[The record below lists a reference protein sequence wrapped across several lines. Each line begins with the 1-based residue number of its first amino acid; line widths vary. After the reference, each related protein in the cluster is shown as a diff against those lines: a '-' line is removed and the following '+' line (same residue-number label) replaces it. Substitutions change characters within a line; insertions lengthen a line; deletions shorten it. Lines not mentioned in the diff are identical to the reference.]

1 MLENFAKSIEAVLE
15 HEGGYVDHPE
25 DPGGRTNMGITQAV
39 YEKYLGRD
47 VTEEEMRNM
56 KIGDVR
62 LIYRAN
68 YWDKVKGDELP
79 SGVDFCVFDWAVNSG
94 VSRSSK
100 ALQSILGVTADGV
113 IGPNTLK
120 AVNAANTQELID
132 ELTKDREEFYKKL
145 STFDTFG
152 KGWLRRNEETHAL
165 SIQLNEIN
173 TQGVA

>member
-15 HEGGYVDHPE
+15 HEGGYVDHPK

-39 YEKYLGRD
+39 YEKYLKRS
-47 VTEEEMRNM
+47 VTEEEMKNI

-62 LIYRAN
+62 IIYKNN
-68 YWDKVKGDELP
+68 YWDRVKGDDLP
-79 SGVDFCVFDWAVNSG
+79 SGVDF
-94 VSRSSK
+94 SRSSK
-100 ALQSILGVTADGV
+100 ALQSILGVTADGA

-120 AVNAANTQELID
+120 AVNAANTPELI
-132 ELTKDREEFYKKL
+132 EQLTKAREDFYKKL

-152 KGWLRRNEETHAL
+152 KGWLRRNEETHTL
-165 SIQLNEIN
+165 SLQLNEIR

>member
-15 HEGGYVDHPE
+15 HEGGYVDHPK

-39 YEKYLGRD
+39 YEKYLKRS
-47 VTEEEMRNM
+47 VTEEEMKNI
-56 KIGDVR
+56 KIGDVHI
-62 LIYRAN
+62 IYKNN
-68 YWDKVKGDELP
+68 YWDRVKGDDLP

-100 ALQSILGVTADGV
+100 ALQSILGVTADGA

-120 AVNAANTQELID
+120 AVNAANTPELI
-132 ELTKDREEFYKKL
+132 EQLTKAREDFYKKL

-152 KGWLRRNEETHAL
+152 KGWLRRNEETHTL
-165 SIQLNEIN
+165 SLQLNEIR

>member
-1 MLENFAKSIEAVLE
+1 MQDNFIKSLDTVLE

-39 YEKYLGRD
+39 YEKYLGRG

-94 VSRSSK
+94 VSRAGK
-100 ALQSILGVTADGV
+100 ALQRVVGATSDGV

-120 AVNAANTQELID
+120 AVYNID
-132 ELTKDREEFYKKL
+132 PQTIITKLTDEREAFYKRL

-152 KGWLRRNEETHAL
+152 RGWLNRNKKTCEVSLDLTTSGME
-165 SIQLNEIN
+165 
-173 TQGVA
+173 GVA

>member
-1 MLENFAKSIEAVLE
+1 MLDNFIKSLETVLE

-39 YEKYLGRD
+39 YEKYLNRT
-47 VTEEEMRNM
+47 VTEEEMKNI

-62 LIYRAN
+62 IIYKEN
-68 YWDKVKGDELP
+68 YWDKVKGDDLP

-94 VSRSSK
+94 VSRAGK
-100 ALQSILGVTADGV
+100 ALQKIIGAKVDGV

-120 AVNAANTQELID
+120 AVESADSEVIIQQ
-132 ELTKDREEFYKKL
+132 LTEAREDFYKRL

-152 KGWLRRNEETHAL
+152 KGWLSRNEKTAML
-165 SIQLNEIN
+165 SLELN
-173 TQGVA
+173 QKGVA